1 MSSGKVIDADGHIIE
16 RSDEL
21 RHYLKAPFNKRGG
34 PLTASEPWD
43 RDLRETLP
51 HNQSLYPR
59 APRAE
64 DWLRVMDQHDI
75 ELAFLYPT
83 ALGNVSRI
91 REPDYATALCEAYND
106 YVYDHYAKVSD
117 RLKPI
122 AVIPPQD
129 PERAAVEL
137 RRAAKQLGYRA
148 AVLRTTGLRL
158 PLGHKF
164 YDPIYREAE
173 S

>member
-51 HNQSLYPR
+51 HNQSLYTR

-75 ELAFLYPT
+75 ELAFLYP
-83 ALGNVSRI
+83 
-91 REPDYATALCEAYND
+91 
-106 YVYDHYAKVSD
+106 
-117 RLKPI
+117 I
-122 AVIPPQD
+122 AVTLRD
-129 PERAAVEL
+129 DGVLGLVVLLVFVFTVVEAL
-137 RRAAKQLGYRA
+137 TYIWKKGALEWRR
-148 AVLRTTGLRL
+148 
-158 PLGHKF
+158 
-164 YDPIYREAE
+164 
-173 S
+173 

>member
-1 MSSGKVIDADGHIIE
+1 
-16 RSDEL
+16 
-21 RHYLKAPFNKRGG
+21 
-34 PLTASEPWD
+34 
-43 RDLRETLP
+43 LP

-91 REPDYATALCEAYND
+91 RESDYAAALCEAYND

-129 PERAAVEL
+129 PERAALEL
-137 RRAAKQLGYRA
+137 RRAAKHLVTGRRSCALPVYACPWGRSS
-148 AVLRTTGLRL
+148 TTQFTAKR
-158 PLGHKF
+158 K
-164 YDPIYREAE
+164 A
-173 S
+173 

>member
-1 MSSGKVIDADGHIIE
+1 MNSGKVIDGDGHIIE

-83 ALGNVSRI
+83 ALGECVADSR
-91 REPDYATALCEAYND
+91 
-106 YVYDHYAKVSD
+106 
-117 RLKPI
+117 
-122 AVIPPQD
+122 
-129 PERAAVEL
+129 
-137 RRAAKQLGYRA
+137 
-148 AVLRTTGLRL
+148 TGLRHGAL
-158 PLGHKF
+158 RGL
-164 YDPIYREAE
+164 
-173 S
+173 